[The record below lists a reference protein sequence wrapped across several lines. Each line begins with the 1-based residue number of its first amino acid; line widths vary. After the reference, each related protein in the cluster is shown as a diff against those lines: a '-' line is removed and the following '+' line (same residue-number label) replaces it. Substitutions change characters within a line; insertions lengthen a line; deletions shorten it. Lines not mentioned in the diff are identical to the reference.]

1 MVCCP
6 SVDLSGLTTT
16 KTPRFREKIHFSI
29 LAGTELISFWVKC
42 PFKNSGNTLAAGGSS
57 VGSVALALTTS
68 PECRLASQV
77 SQVLDAPN

>member
-1 MVCCP
+1 MFQ
-6 SVDLSGLTTT
+6 G
-16 KTPRFREKIHFSI
+16 KKIHFSI
-29 LAGTELISFWVKC
+29 LAGSKLISFWVKC
-42 PFKNSGNTLAAGGSS
+42 PFKKLGNALAAGGGS